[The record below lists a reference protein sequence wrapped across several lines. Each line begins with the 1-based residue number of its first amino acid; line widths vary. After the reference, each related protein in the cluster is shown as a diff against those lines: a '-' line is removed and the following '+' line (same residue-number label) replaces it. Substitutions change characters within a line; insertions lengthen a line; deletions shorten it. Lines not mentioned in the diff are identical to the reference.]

1 MFKKLTQKE
10 KILKHL
16 KKRSITSFE
25 AYRKYRITRLSA
37 IIFMLKEDGYN
48 IRSEFKNKDGFV
60 TYSLIKE
67 E

>member
-1 MFKKLTQKE
+1 MFKKITQKE

-16 KKRSITSFE
+16 QKRSITSFE
-25 AYRKYRITRLSA
+25 AYRKYKITRLSA
-37 IIFMLKEDGYN
+37 IIFMLKEDGHN

-67 E
+67 